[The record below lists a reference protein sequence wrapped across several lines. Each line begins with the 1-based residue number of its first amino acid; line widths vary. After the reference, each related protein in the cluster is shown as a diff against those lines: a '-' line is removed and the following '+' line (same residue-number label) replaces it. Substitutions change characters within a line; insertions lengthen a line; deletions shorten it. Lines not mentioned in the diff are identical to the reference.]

1 MSAGGKYILNKD
13 GEPVPCDDLYLWGIW
28 METGDRVLKQDYVEG
43 ETRTVKLWGG
53 REIQQS
59 VGVSTIFLGLD
70 HSFGSGPPVL
80 WESMVFGTS
89 MDGEQRRYTSRADA
103 LKGHAELVKLVR
115 EAYERGGAGFKEPDT
130 ANCVTPRPTWRSDT
144 DLHRFR

>member
-1 MSAGGKYILNKD
+1 MKRPDKYILND
-13 GEPVPCDDLYLWGIW
+13 AGEPVPCDDLLMWGVW

-43 ETRTVKLWGG
+43 ETRTYNVFG
-53 REIQQS
+53 RERTAS

-89 MDGEQRRYTSRADA
+89 LDGEQRRYTSRAAA
-103 LKGHAELVKLVR
+103 LKGHAELVALVR
-115 EAYERGGAGFKEPDT
+115 EAYEQGGAGLPPEPDT
-130 ANCVTPRPTWRSDT
+130 ANDTTPRPLGRSDT
-144 DLHRFR
+144 DFHRFP